1 MKTELNN
8 MERILYKY
16 IDIDGGKSMIENQ
29 DLQFS
34 NACSLNDPFD
44 CHPKLID
51 FSNDRFDKLIKS

>member
-34 NACSLNDPFD
+34 NACSLNDP
-44 CHPKLID
+44 LIAIL
-51 FSNDRFDKLIKS
+51 NLLIFQMTLYRNY